1 MINKLGCKIV
11 VFYCIMKK
19 IFQLLVVLLLFMQPM
34 TIFAKAKQL
43 TSTITWELKKDGTL
57 IISGTGKMPDMDR
70 DKYPWAKKAQKITS
84 VKIGE
89 GITYISKSSFSNY
102 RAEEKKSYQIS
113 TISLPSTL
121 SEIAYEAFRANKI
134 NSLVIP
140 NSVVKI
146 DNYAFSNNMIS
157 VLYIPSS
164 LKVISAGVFQ
174 YNTISSL
181 TIPEGVVEVGSTA
194 FKGNKLKVLSI
205 PSSLTKIGYAAF
217 ANNNIASLEIP
228 NNITELGAEAFA
240 YCGIKSLTLHGKIKD
255 IPAGA
260 FKGNKITSLVISEGV
275 TNVGDNAFQNCGIT
289 TLSLPSSLRTIGK
302 YAFAENN
309 ITNVKIPEGV
319 KKIGDYAFFKALP
332 SYATLEVAN
341 SVKSIGDFAFGWNNS
356 KYSFECK
363 YFEGTILNLPSYITE
378 DNCYEIGIS
387 STAYRKYNPSD
398 YDLFLIGNDY
408 LFKKNDAASALN
420 YFLKGTTARKYSEN
434 STVRESCYLQAG
446 KCYSSL
452 GDLHNALKFYEKA
465 QMFGIEEA
473 DGFITL
479 IKYRIEK
486 QVNDSLEA
494 KYRDVVQEALRKNNH
509 AQAFDYYVKLYK
521 ILRCKTEELHSI
533 PKYFEDRKDYATA
546 IKYFKEAYSVENNSL
561 WVANHIAELYLIT
574 KNYEEAIKWGSIHA
588 QTGDKEGQYKLGKIY
603 EKAKN
608 KNLAIFWYKKA
619 AEQKHLKA
627 EEALAHYGIY
637 INTQHNTA
645 SSQQT
650 TQTSSSQSKAS
661 SSNSQSNSYTPEY
674 GLRDVWVQCWVCHGS
689 GKCEHCNGNG
699 QYISTRGDGS
709 FNSLDKCQPCYG
721 SGRCQMCN
729 GTGGHYEKQSYQIR

>member
-1 MINKLGCKIV
+1 
-11 VFYCIMKK
+11 MKK

-102 RAEEKKSYQIS
+102 RAEEKKSYQIT

-164 LKVISAGVFQ
+164 LKVISDGVFQ

-181 TIPEGVVEVGSTA
+181 TIPEGVVDIGWEA
-194 FKGNKLKVLSI
+194 FKGNKLKVLSL
-205 PSSLTKIGYAAF
+205 PSSLTGIGYAAF
-217 ANNNIASLEIP
+217 ANNNITSLELP
-228 NNITELGAEAFA
+228 NNITKIRGCEAFA
-240 YCGIKSLTLHGKIKD
+240 YCGIKSLTLHGKIRY
-255 IPAGA
+255 IPDGA
-260 FKGNKITSLVISEGV
+260 FKGNKITSLVIPEGV
-275 TNVGDNAFQNCGIT
+275 TWVGDNAFQNCGIT

-309 ITNVKIPEGV
+309 ITNLKIPEGV
-319 KKIGDYAFFKALP
+319 KEIGDYAFFKTLP

-341 SVKSIGDFAFGWNNS
+341 SVKSIGDFAFGLKKG
-356 KYSFECK
+356 KYGSDCM
-363 YFEGTILNLPSYITE
+363 YFEGTILNLPAIVTE
-378 DNCYEIGIS
+378 KNYADIGIDYSAFNEYSPTCMALTSKAFDYWDKQGNWEKARECYERCLTDPRVRDVRLKDKAHCTFMLGR
-387 STAYRKYNPSD
+387 YYNSKKD
-398 YDLFLIGNDY
+398 YH
-408 LFKKNDAASALN
+408 
-420 YFLKGTTARKYSEN
+420 T
-434 STVRESCYLQAG
+434 
-446 KCYSSL
+446 
-452 GDLHNALKFYEKA
+452 ALKYFEKA
-465 QMFGIEEA
+465 QYLGMDDIDSWIFFAKE
-473 DGFITL
+473 D
-479 IKYRIEK
+479 IKK
-486 QVNDSLEA
+486 QVNDSLEI
-494 KYRDVVQEALRKNNH
+494 KYRDAVQEALRKNNH

-546 IKYFKEAYSVENNSL
+546 IKYYKEVYEVQDKSL
-561 WVANHIAELYLIT
+561 WAANHIAELYLNI
-574 KNYEEAIKWGSIHA
+574 KDYEGAVEWASIHA
-588 QTGDKEGQYKLGKIY
+588 QRGDKEGQYKLAQVY

-627 EEALAHYGIY
+627 EEALAHYGVY
-637 INTQHNTA
+637 INTQQSA
-645 SSQQT
+645 PSSSQQT

-689 GKCEHCNGNG
+689 GKCSHCNGNG
-699 QYISTRGDGS
+699 QYVSTRYDGS

>member
-1 MINKLGCKIV
+1 
-11 VFYCIMKK
+11 MKK

-102 RAEEKKSYQIS
+102 RAEEKKSYQIT

-228 NNITELGAEAFA
+228 NNITEIVGCEAFA
-240 YCGIKSLTLHGKIKD
+240 YCGIKSLTLNGKIWY
-255 IPAGA
+255 IPEGA
-260 FKGNKITSLVISEGV
+260 FKGNKITSLVIPEGV

-319 KKIGDYAFFKALP
+319 KEIGDFAFFKALP

-341 SVKSIGDFAFGWNNS
+341 SVKSIGDFAFGWKNS
-356 KYSFECK
+356 KYASDCE
-363 YFEGTILNLPSYITE
+363 YFEGTILNLPAIVTE
-378 DNCYEIGIS
+378 KNYADIGIDYSAFNEYSPTCSALVNKAFDWWYKKNNWEKARECYERCLTDPRVRGVRLDDKAHCAFMIGRYYES
-387 STAYRKYNPSD
+387 EKD
-398 YDLFLIGNDY
+398 Y
-408 LFKKNDAASALN
+408 
-420 YFLKGTTARKYSEN
+420 
-434 STVRESCYLQAG
+434 
-446 KCYSSL
+446 
-452 GDLHNALKFYEKA
+452 HNALKYYEKA
-465 QMFGIEEA
+465 QYLGMDDDAVERNIKWVKWEIE
-473 DGFITL
+473 T
-479 IKYRIEK
+479 
-486 QVNDSLEA
+486 QVNDSLEI
-494 KYRDVVQEALRKNNH
+494 KYRDAVQEALRKNNY
-509 AQAFDYYVKLYK
+509 ALAFDYYVKLYK

-533 PKYFEDRKDYATA
+533 PKYFEDKKDYATA
-546 IKYFKEAYSVENNSL
+546 IKYYKEVYEVQDKSL
-561 WVANHIAELYLIT
+561 WAANHIAELYLNI
-574 KNYEEAIKWGSIHA
+574 KDYEGAVEWASIHA
-588 QTGDKEGQYKLGKIY
+588 QRGDKEGQYKLAQVY

-674 GLRDVWVQCWVCHGS
+674 GLRDVWVPCWACNGSGDCPHCHGI
-689 GKCEHCNGNG
+689 G

-709 FNSLDKCQPCYG
+709 FNSVDKCMPCYG
-721 SGRCQMCN
+721 NGKCQICM
-729 GTGGHYEKQSYQIR
+729 GTRGHYEKQQYQIR

>member
-1 MINKLGCKIV
+1 
-11 VFYCIMKK
+11 
-19 IFQLLVVLLLFMQPM
+19 MQPM

-43 TSTITWELKKDGTL
+43 TSTVTWELKKDGTL
-57 IISGTGKMPDMDR
+57 IISGTGKMPDMGR
-70 DKYPWAKKAQKITS
+70 NKYPWAKKASKIIS
-84 VKIGE
+84 VTIGE
-89 GITYISKSSFSNY
+89 GITTIGSFSFSNFDD
-102 RAEEKKSYQIS
+102 EPKHKQYQIKS
-113 TISLPSTL
+113 VSFPSTL
-121 SEIAYEAFRANKI
+121 KSIEA
-134 NSLVIP
+134 
-140 NSVVKI
+140 
-146 DNYAFSNNMIS
+146 YAFHANYISSITLPSSLEKIEWNAFTENNIRELSIPDGVSYIS
-157 VLYIPSS
+157 SQAFSGCGITELTLPSS
-164 LKVISAGVFQ
+164 LKIIGFGAFAHNNISVL
-174 YNTISSL
+174 N
-181 TIPEGVVEVGSTA
+181 IPEGVTLIDKFA
-194 FKGNKLKVLSI
+194 FSG
-205 PSSLTKIGYAAF
+205 
-217 ANNNIASLEIP
+217 
-228 NNITELGAEAFA
+228 
-240 YCGIKSLTLHGKIKD
+240 
-255 IPAGA
+255 
-260 FKGNKITSLVISEGV
+260 
-275 TNVGDNAFQNCGIT
+275 CGIT
-289 TLSLPSSLRTIGK
+289 KLTLPSSLETINES
-302 YAFAENN
+302 AFQENN
-309 ITNVKIPEGV
+309 ISDLTIP
-319 KKIGDYAFFKALP
+319 
-332 SYATLEVAN
+332 S
-341 SVKSIGDFAFGWNNS
+341 SVKSIGHSAFELNNISTLTIQEGVTEIKKYAFAKALTSNS
-356 KYSFECK
+356 KLYVASSVKSIGYGAFAIRLFP
-363 YFEGTILNLPSYITE
+363 YDRTVRDHFEGTLLNLPSYITE
-378 DNCYEIGIS
+378 NNCYEIGIS

-398 YDLFLIGNDY
+398 YDLFMIGNDY

-434 STVRESCYLQAG
+434 STIRESCYLQAG

-486 QVNDSLEA
+486 QVNDSLEV
-494 KYRDVVQEALRKNNH
+494 KYRDVVQEALRKNNY
-509 AQAFDYYVKLYK
+509 ALAFDYYVKLYK
-521 ILRCKTEELHSI
+521 ILRCETEELLSI
-533 PKYFEDRKDYATA
+533 PKYFEDKKDYATA
-546 IKYFKEAYSVENNSL
+546 IKYYKEVYEVQDQSL
-561 WVANHIAELYLIT
+561 WAANHIAELYLNI
-574 KNYEEAIKWGSIHA
+574 KDYEGAVEWASIHA
-588 QTGDKEGQYKLGKIY
+588 QRGDKEGQYKLAQVY

-721 SGRCQMCN
+721 SGRCSMCN

>member
-1 MINKLGCKIV
+1 
-11 VFYCIMKK
+11 MKK

-70 DKYPWAKKAQKITS
+70 DKYPWAKKAKKITS

-102 RAEEKKSYQIS
+102 RAEEKKSYQIT

-228 NNITELGAEAFA
+228 NNITELGAEAFS

-260 FKGNKITSLVISEGV
+260 FKGNKITSLVIPEGV
-275 TNVGDNAFQNCGIT
+275 TTVGDNAFQNCGIT

-319 KKIGDYAFFKALP
+319 KEIGDYAFFKALP

-341 SVKSIGDFAFGWNNS
+341 SVKSIGDFAFGWE
-356 KYSFECK
+356 KGTRYLFGK
-363 YFEGTILNLPSYITE
+363 YFEGTITNLPSFVTE
-378 DNCYEIGIS
+378 ENYYDIGIS
-387 STAYRKYNPSD
+387 YTTYKEFNPTAYDMLEKGDKY
-398 YDLFLIGNDY
+398 YDL
-408 LFKKNDAASALN
+408 KNYKDALK
-420 YFLKGTTARKYSEN
+420 YYLKGITARNEQRSDK
-434 STVRESCYLQAG
+434 STSGQGFCALRAGWCYEE
-446 KCYSSL
+446 L
-452 GDLHNALKFYEKA
+452 GELENALQMYEKA
-465 QMFGIEEA
+465 KELGDSHGQYWLSHIKDAIAQREKDVAEKKIRKAAQDEFNRGNYEASFKNYQELGKIGRAKIE
-473 DGFITL
+473 DWYFIP
-479 IKYRIEK
+479 E
-486 QVNDSLEA
+486 
-494 KYRDVVQEALRKNNH
+494 
-509 AQAFDYYVKLYK
+509 F
-521 ILRCKTEELHSI
+521 
-533 PKYFEDRKDYATA
+533 FENKGDYANA
-546 IKYFKEAYSVENNSL
+546 IKYYKKVYDIRKTNSL
-561 WVANHIAELYLIT
+561 VEHIAQLYLKT
-574 KNYEEAIKWGSIHA
+574 NNYEGAIEWESILA
-588 QTGDKEGQYKLGKIY
+588 QTGNKESQYRLGQIY
-603 EKAKN
+603 AKAKN

-627 EEALAHYGIY
+627 EEALAHYGVY
-637 INTQHNTA
+637 INNQQNTA

-650 TQTSSSQSKAS
+650 TQTSSSQSKTS
-661 SSNSQSNSYTPEY
+661 SSSSQSNTYTPEY

-689 GKCEHCNGNG
+689 GKCSHCNGNG
-699 QYISTRGDGS
+699 QYVSTRYDGS

>member
-1 MINKLGCKIV
+1 
-11 VFYCIMKK
+11 MKK

-70 DKYPWAKKAQKITS
+70 DKYPWAKKAKKITS

-89 GITYISKSSFSNY
+89 GITYISKSSFSSY
-102 RAEEKKSYQIS
+102 RAGDKKSYQIS
-113 TISLPSTL
+113 TVSLPSTL
-121 SEIAYEAFRANKI
+121 NEIAYEAFRANKI
-134 NSLVIP
+134 SSLVIP

-146 DNYAFSNNMIS
+146 DNYAFSGNAIS

-164 LKVISAGVFQ
+164 LKVISSGAFQ
-174 YNTISSL
+174 YNAISSL
-181 TIPEGVVEVGSTA
+181 TIPDGVVEIGSNA
-194 FKGNKLKVLSI
+194 FKKNKLKVLSI

-255 IPAGA
+255 IPADA
-260 FKGNKITSLVISEGV
+260 FEGNKITSLVIPEGV

-289 TLSLPSSLRTIGK
+289 TLSLPSSLRTIGQ

-341 SVKSIGDFAFGWNNS
+341 SVKSIGDFAFGWKNS
-356 KYSFECK
+356 KYSFECE
-363 YFEGTILNLPSYITE
+363 YFEGTVLNLPSYITE
-378 DNCYEIGIS
+378 DNCYKIGIS
-387 STAYRKYNPSD
+387 RTAYRRYNPTAYDMYDKGYD
-398 YDLFLIGNDY
+398 YYDNDDY
-408 LFKKNDAASALN
+408 QTALQ
-420 YFLKGTTARKYSEN
+420 YFLKGTTARD
-434 STVRESCYLQAG
+434 ESDNNHYRGTCCWFAGICYER
-446 KCYSSL
+446 L
-452 GDLHNALKFYEKA
+452 GDLQNALKMYELGDEYECKYCFESKLDVKTKIAEKEKAPLEEKYRKLAQEEFKRGNYEASFKNYQELGKIGRAKTEDWHFIPKSFENKGDYANAIKYYKKVYDILKTNSLVEHIAQLYLKTNNYEKA
-465 QMFGIEEA
+465 IEWESILA
-473 DGFITL
+473 HAGN
-479 IKYRIEK
+479 KESQYR
-486 QVNDSLEA
+486 
-494 KYRDVVQEALRKNNH
+494 
-509 AQAFDYYVKLYK
+509 
-521 ILRCKTEELHSI
+521 
-533 PKYFEDRKDYATA
+533 
-546 IKYFKEAYSVENNSL
+546 
-561 WVANHIAELYLIT
+561 
-574 KNYEEAIKWGSIHA
+574 
-588 QTGDKEGQYKLGKIY
+588 LGKIY

-689 GKCEHCNGNG
+689 GKCEHCHGNG